1 MLSKFIVT
9 IIKLFFISPPSNNNF
24 EGNMANVNTSLTT
37 INNNLNTANTN
48 INNVK
53 STVGT
58 VNTNVSSI
66 LNNVASILNKINAG
80 TSVIKS
86 IQRGTVSM
94 SSGSAT
100 ATKTISSVN
109 INKSIIL
116 FDSCRTN
123 EYDDSVYHADFVN
136 STTIQFYKASAYASV
151 SVGYTVIEFI

>member
-1 MLSKFIVT
+1 
-9 IIKLFFISPPSNNNF
+9 
-24 EGNMANVNTSLTT
+24 MANVSANLTT
-37 INNNLNTANTN
+37 LSNNLNTANTN

-53 STVGT
+53 ATVGT

-66 LNNVASILNKINAG
+66 LSNVSNILSKINAG

-94 SSGSAT
+94 SSGSVT

-116 FDSCRTN
+116 FNSCRTN
-123 EYDDSVYHADFVN
+123 DYDYSAYHADFVN
-136 STTIQFYKASAYASV
+136 STTIQFYKV
-151 SVGYTVIEFI
+151 GQFTTVFVGYTVIEFM